1 MSKIKRQTKNWKEQ
15 RRLHAVKLKRAG
27 WKQKDI
33 ATALDVSPL
42 ATFNA
47 DERLLLSNTFSGDA
61 RLWHLDVNDLKS
73 LACEFAGRNMSKE
86 EWQQYLGDRP
96 YQKTCEE
103 LPDYVELIPDIA
115 GGGPSA
121 TPTPAPQPT
130 PTATPGQACS
140 LNADVS
146 VNVTFVNNSDKTIDV
161 YLVDYDCNEQFYATL
176 APGDSY
182 VQGAFATHPWVF
194 IDAETGEVLK
204 EFVTGTTDEEVTIP

>member
-1 MSKIKRQTKNWKEQ
+1 MSKIKCQTKNWKEQ
-15 RRLHAVKLKRAG
+15 RRVHAEKLKRAG

-33 ATALDVSPL
+33 ATALDVSPM

-47 DERLLLSNTFSGDA
+47 DERLLLSNTYNGDA
-61 RLWHLDVNDLKS
+61 RLWHLDVNDLKA

-86 EWQQYLGDRP
+86 EWQHYVGDRP
-96 YQKTCEE
+96 YQRTCEE
-103 LPDYVELIPDIA
+103 LPDYVELVPLI
-115 GGGPSA
+115 GGSGPTP

-140 LNADVS
+140 INDDVS

-161 YLVDYDCNEQFYATL
+161 YGVDYECNEQPYATL

-182 VQGAFATHPWVF
+182 VQGTFATYPWVF
-194 IDAETGEVLK
+194 IDAKTGEVLK
-204 EFVTGTTDEEVTIP
+204 EFVAGTVNEEVTIP